1 MHIFSRTPGTRPAV
15 VGGLINGVAIG
26 TPLLVGAV
34 VGEPGAG
41 ATLCIGAYI
50 AAFTNKGG
58 ERWSRTT
65 ELVVAALVNASAF
78 AVGAVTTRMFPLDVV
93 VFAALV
99 FIASM
104 GTVFGSTALRCGTMP
119 ATAFLAGIYMT
130 AQGSAAVSV
139 LLVAVGGLWY
149 AVATLLLTPAPRL
162 RRLVGTV
169 GAAYSEVAALMADET
184 SAPPANR
191 AGVEAALRAA
201 DDAVLV
207 LAGPGGDDEIAQPA
221 RALVDT
227 AAALVDSIAGL
238 RSAGEADPAIAREYR
253 ALGKSLGLRLGAIA
267 TELARGKPG
276 TPTTSDH
283 ALDSFIEASNR
294 LRQAAIDGEADYSRA
309 SAVAHLRRRMVA
321 ISAAVDSASAQAD
334 RLSGRPNVRLPGTG
348 ESPAATFTLAGL
360 RDAVRLRSTTYRHAL
375 RTTAVTSLLFAVVEI
390 ANLPNG
396 EWAAL
401 AALRVLRPQYGATTQ
416 RAWQRV
422 VGNVV
427 GGTCAAVVIAGIHS
441 ATALAALVFVV
452 IAVGF
457 ALRPVNYAFW
467 VLFGTPLILLIGDI
481 TDQGDWHA
489 AVGRIAMTIVGTS
502 AAVVGHFLFLP
513 DWEANRLPGQLGRAA
528 DKTADYLD
536 AVLAH
541 VADPTAENR
550 AAVDAARRTATA
562 GVRGADESVSHARSE
577 PGHTGMRAATTV
589 VNELTAI
596 ALRLSA
602 LASLP
607 TLRSSPIPHL
617 DEYRQHA
624 VAAVRHC
631 LGAPDAMGDTAAV
644 EAAVDGMRQY
654 IHDLHVRR
662 EAEMRA
668 EPEGETP
675 LRAAVRENEPVVEEL
690 ARIADTI
697 ASLTNTVAPRSMT

>member
-1 MHIFSRTPGTRPAV
+1 VPVF
-15 VGGLINGVAIG
+15 
-26 TPLLVGAV
+26 GAV
-34 VGEPGAG
+34 
-41 ATLCIGAYI
+41 
-50 AAFTNKGG
+50 
-58 ERWSRTT
+58 R
-65 ELVVAALVNASAF
+65 
-78 AVGAVTTRMFPLDVV
+78 
-93 VFAALV
+93 
-99 FIASM
+99 
-104 GTVFGSTALRCGTMP
+104 
-119 ATAFLAGIYMT
+119 
-130 AQGSAAVSV
+130 
-139 LLVAVGGLWY
+139 
-149 AVATLLLTPAPRL
+149 
-162 RRLVGTV
+162 
-169 GAAYSEVAALMADET
+169 
-184 SAPPANR
+184 
-191 AGVEAALRAA
+191 
-201 DDAVLV
+201 
-207 LAGPGGDDEIAQPA
+207 GGDDAIAQSA

-227 AAALVDSIAGL
+227 AAALVDSIASL
-238 RSAGEADPAIAREYR
+238 RSAGEPDPAIAREYR
-253 ALGKSLGLRLGAIA
+253 ALGKSLGLRLGAVA
-267 TELARGKPG
+267 TELARGKLG

-309 SAVAHLRRRMVA
+309 SAVAHLRRRMIA
-321 ISAAVDSASAQAD
+321 ISAAVDSASAQAG

-348 ESPAATFTLAGL
+348 ESPAATFTLDGL
-360 RDAVRLRSTTYRHAL
+360 RDAMRLRSTTYRHAL
-375 RTTAVTSLLFAVVEI
+375 RTTAVTALLFAVVEI

-489 AVGRIAMTIVGTS
+489 AVGRIAMTIVGTA

-513 DWEANRLPGQLGRAA
+513 DWEANRLPGQLLRAA

-631 LGAPDAMGDTAAV
+631 LGPPDAIGDTAAV